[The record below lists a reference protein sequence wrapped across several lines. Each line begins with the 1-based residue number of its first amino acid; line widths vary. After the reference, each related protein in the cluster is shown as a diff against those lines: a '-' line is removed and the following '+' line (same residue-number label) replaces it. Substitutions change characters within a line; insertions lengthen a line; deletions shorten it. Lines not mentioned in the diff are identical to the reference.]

1 MAKSINRD
9 QSILVISKNPADLN
23 QKDIDDLNKSAADL
37 QPEFNPP
44 LSKDPL
50 DIEISDKINE
60 LYRYLGD
67 RDVTFFIGAIL
78 PKSDEPKDVYRLTD
92 LNIPEKRAKYHALTA
107 KLGWLLYCFSDKTK
121 VTYWIQSLGWIH
133 VLKDVFPS
141 PPPKRK

>member
-23 QKDIDDLNKSAADL
+23 QKDIDDLNKSAADM
-37 QPEFNPP
+37 QPEFCPP
-44 LSKDPL
+44 ASQDPL

-78 PKSDEPKDVYRLTD
+78 PKSDEPKAVYRLTD
-92 LNIPEKRAKYHALTA
+92 LNSPEKRAQYHTLVL
-107 KLGWLLYCFSDKTK
+107 KLGWLLYCFLDINKI
-121 VTYWIQSLGWIH
+121 TYWLAHLGWIK
-133 VLKDVFPS
+133 VLKDVFP
-141 PPPKRK
+141 PPPK